1 MRTMHIAL
9 LLGLLG
15 LATVQGLQVQRA
27 EGLRG
32 RNDDTPAP
40 IWHTLF
46 SIDFNETSII
56 LFKRQTTGRMLSSD
70 AAHADASA
78 RQLPASQLC
87 HMALTMLCSAQALGT
102 TMLPA
107 ATRLSHVQMAEVS
120 RRPVLQAF
128 ACTQSTQSIVTLTAS
143 LLQATAT
150 VAPSMPSTQ
159 RPARTSSRMASGEE
173 GTIASAIHLCR

>member
-1 MRTMHIAL
+1 MRTMHHIAL
-9 LLGLLG
+9 VLGLLG

-70 AAHADASA
+70 AAHMQTQVLASY
-78 RQLPASQLC
+78 QPHS
-87 HMALTMLCSAQALGT
+87 G
-102 TMLPA
+102 
-107 ATRLSHVQMAEVS
+107 ATWL
-120 RRPVLQAF
+120 
-128 ACTQSTQSIVTLTAS
+128 
-143 LLQATAT
+143 
-150 VAPSMPSTQ
+150 
-159 RPARTSSRMASGEE
+159 
-173 GTIASAIHLCR
+173 